1 MAMSRSE
8 AGDVRA
14 AVFLEPGRWE
24 LQTRPRPDAG
34 PGHALLRVAACGL
47 CGTDLHIFHGRFDAD
62 FPVVPGHEFSGE
74 VVAVGAGVEHVAP
87 GDRVSVDPVIPDG
100 VCDPCRRN
108 LPHLCVNLR
117 APGIQLDGGFA
128 THCLLPA
135 RQLLAIPAS
144 LSYEDAALLEP
155 LACVLHGLDLV
166 QIRPGDRAAIIGAGW
181 IGLLMLQC
189 VRLRGAAHITVAEPV
204 AFKRERAR
212 ALGADVVVDPRETPI
227 ADAVAASTPG
237 GVDIA
242 IECVGSAPTAREA
255 TQVVREGGTVLFFG
269 VAPPDAEIPVNPF
282 TVYRRELRIVGSFS
296 TPQKHSHAMRL
307 AAGKRVE
314 LMSLVTHR
322 FGLDQIGEAMD
333 CLASGAAIKA
343 LIVPEGA

>member
-1 MAMSRSE
+1 MAYSDQ
-8 AGDVRA
+8 AHGRA

-24 LQTRPRPDAG
+24 LQSRPRPDPG
-34 PGHALLRVAACGL
+34 PGEALIRVAACGL
-47 CGTDLHIFHGRFDAD
+47 CGTDLHIYHGRFAAE
-62 FPVVPGHEFSGE
+62 FPVVPGHEFAGE
-74 VVAVGAGVEHVAP
+74 VMAVGPGVDHVAP
-87 GDRVSVDPVIPDG
+87 GDRVTVDPVIPDG

-135 RQLLAIPAS
+135 KQLLAIPRD
-144 LSYEDAALLEP
+144 LSFEDAALLEP

-166 QIRPGDRAAIIGAGW
+166 EIRPGDRAAIIGAGW

-204 AFKRERAR
+204 PFKRERAR
-212 ALGADVVVDPRETPI
+212 ARGADVVVDPGEMPI
-227 ADAVAASTPG
+227 ADAVAANTPG

-242 IECVGSAPTAREA
+242 IECVGSAPTALQT
-255 TQVVREGGTVLFFG
+255 TQLVREGGTILFFG

-282 TVYRRELRIVGSFS
+282 TVYRRELTIVGSFS
-296 TPQKHSHAMRL
+296 TPHKHSHAMRL
-307 AAGKRVE
+307 AAGKRVH
-314 LMSLVTHR
+314 LTSLVTHR
-322 FGLDQIGEAMD
+322 FGLDQVGEAMK
-333 CLASGAAIKA
+333 CLESGAAIKA
-343 LIVPEGA
+343 LIMPDGV